1 MSSKKN
7 KILKKNLI
15 TFLTIFDGKPN
26 ILAEYLLQYDILDEK
41 VIKLL
46 INNKELSKKSKE
58 LKEKG
63 EIEKPYFSSI
73 EEMQEFYNKFFTVDH
88 DKIIHPLLGAETQ
101 EEALIMEIKKAI
113 EKEDYELAA
122 KIRDYCMLNGIDL
135 KKFLK

>member
-1 MSSKKN
+1 MRSKKN

-26 ILAEYLLQYDILDEK
+26 ILAEYLLQYDILDENI
-41 VIKLL
+41 IKLL

-63 EIEKPYFSSI
+63 EIEKPYFTSI
-73 EEMQEFYNKFFTVDH
+73 EEMQEFYNKFFTIDK

-101 EEALIMEIKKAI
+101 EKAFILELKKAI
-113 EKEDYELAA
+113 EKEDYELAV
-122 KIRDYCMLNGIDL
+122 KIRDYCILNDIDL
-135 KKFLK
+135 NKFLN

>member
-1 MSSKKN
+1 
-7 KILKKNLI
+7 LKKNLI

-41 VIKLL
+41 TIKLL

-73 EEMQEFYNKFFTVDH
+73 EEMQEFYNKFFTVDK
-88 DKIIHPLLGAETQ
+88 DKALHPLLGAETQ
-101 EEALIMEIKKAI
+101 EEALILELKKAI
-113 EKEDYELAA
+113 EKEDYELAV
-122 KIRDYCMLNGIDL
+122 KIRDYCLINGIDL